1 MKKEYM
7 LTFAISFLS
16 LISVAIILFM
26 LMLPQQVQVLE
37 GNINK
42 YDSITRSKYTFSSTK
57 DISSEALRKQYS
69 INDEDM
75 NTFRRNSQYI
85 AGNSDP
91 FTPSENSE
99 TSADDKNTSATNN
112 EKETEQRT
120 TNSNDGKKNPASTG
134 K

>member
-16 LISVAIILFM
+16 LISVAIIVFM

>member
-1 MKKEYM
+1 
-7 LTFAISFLS
+7 
-16 LISVAIILFM
+16 
-26 LMLPQQVQVLE
+26 
-37 GNINK
+37 
-42 YDSITRSKYTFSSTK
+42 
-57 DISSEALRKQYS
+57 
-69 INDEDM
+69 M

-112 EKETEQRT
+112 EKETEQRI